1 MAHVAELK
9 MNKWNVLVWLVE
21 WGFMPSLMLV
31 YLLSMF
37 G

>member
-1 MAHVAELK
+1 

-31 YLLSMF
+31 YLLSMLA
-37 G
+37 